1 MLGDHLIPALSPF
14 GRVRFQLIRAVSQG
28 ERALAKKRHAR
39 EEGFQHGDLV
49 AAPVRYCWYRETYAV
64 SCGSH
69 IGPWSIRPASR
80 QLPPEPPR
88 TDAHEHARQRDQRE
102 HVRVDDVE
110 AGPLDEHA

>member
-49 AAPVRYCWYRETYAV
+49 AAPVWYCWYRKTYAV
-64 SCGSH
+64 SCSSH
-69 IGPWSIRPASR
+69 IGPWSIRPAR
-80 QLPPEPPR
+80 
-88 TDAHEHARQRDQRE
+88 HASCR
-102 HVRVDDVE
+102 
-110 AGPLDEHA
+110 LNLHALMPTNTLASAISASTFG